1 MMTGFDGEVIGAVL
15 AGGVAVGAGI
25 GRALAALWPA
35 THRPSTKPPPPP
47 TCAPAVVE
55 QVDELH
61 GLLARRDD
69 LGASVVLSHLAEL
82 PRIRSLLERIAERLP
97 HPTAE

>member
-1 MMTGFDGEVIGAVL
+1 MGIDGEIIGAVL

-35 THRPSTKPPPPP
+35 THRPSTKPPP
-47 TCAPAVVE
+47 TCAPTVVE

-61 GLLARRDD
+61 KILALRNDMGTSLVLL
-69 LGASVVLSHLAEL
+69 HLAEL
-82 PRIRSLLERIAERLP
+82 PKIRTLLEQIAERLAP
-97 HPTAE
+97 NSPATPAE